1 MNTEERV
8 HFIRTAPQRHHH
20 VVRSWLTDAEI
31 FASIGGRPNVKNLS
45 DETLKRL
52 WASEWPAGDIKFG
65 IYLDEVFTELTA
77 RGYAV

>member
-1 MNTEERV
+1 M
-8 HFIRTAPQRHHH
+8 
-20 VVRSWLTDAEI
+20 
-31 FASIGGRPNVKNLS
+31 KNLS

-65 IYLDEVFTELTA
+65 IYLDEVFTELTS